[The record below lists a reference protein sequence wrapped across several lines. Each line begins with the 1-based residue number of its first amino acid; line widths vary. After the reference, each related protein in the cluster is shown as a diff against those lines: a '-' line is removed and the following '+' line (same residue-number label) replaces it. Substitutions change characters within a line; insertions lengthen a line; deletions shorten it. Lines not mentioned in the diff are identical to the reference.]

1 MLQLLHY
8 FSIGNTVTASPLGY
22 FDSVTFRYVPID
34 YVPLSY
40 VPFRYFPLSD
50 RLSVQSVAIGLR
62 PPDYDHSTA
71 TTGLQD
77 HSTVTTGLQ
86 DAPTKSRHDSSV

>member
-22 FDSVTFRYVPID
+22 FDSVMFRYVPVDYVSID

-40 VPFRYFPLSD
+40 VPFRYVPLSD
-50 RLSVQSVAIGLR
+50 RLSVQSVATGLR

-71 TTGLQD
+71 TYSLYC
-77 HSTVTTGLQ
+77 GLQ